1 VSGSG
6 ETGVEAP
13 KPQIPA
19 LEWIAAG
26 IGLAMT
32 LGMFGVIGWGALK
45 GNGERPPAVEAIVE
59 HITPVAAGYVVEV
72 ALRNHSPSTAAAVEI
87 EGELKND
94 GTSVETSNATV
105 DYVPGESVRR
115 AGIFFTK
122 DPARH
127 ELEVRAL
134 GYAEP

>member
-1 VSGSG
+1 MSGSG
-6 ETGVEAP
+6 DPGAEAP

-19 LEWIAAG
+19 LEWIAATV
-26 IGLAMT
+26 GLAMT

-45 GNGERPPAVEAIVE
+45 GNGERPPAVEAVVE
-59 HITPVAAGYVVEV
+59 RITPVAAGYVVEV

-87 EGELKND
+87 EGELMND
-94 GTSVETSNATV
+94 GAAVETSNATV

-115 AGIFFTK
+115 AGLFFTE
-122 DPARH
+122 DPGRH
-127 ELEVRAL
+127 ELEVRAI